1 MHTVLYP
8 VNELKIGGAEQQLL
22 ELARGIDKQRYRVIV
37 APLYGGG
44 ALEPEFQAI
53 PGVTV
58 INLNRR
64 GKFDPLPLYRIG
76 RLLRR
81 YRVDIVQPF
90 LSPATFFGLLP
101 ALVLRTPVKIVTER
115 CGARKVRGRGYHMYR
130 AVEDWLTRFADAVVP
145 NSVAGKDML
154 LERGVPAH
162 LIRVIYNGINRDR
175 LRVDRRAAA
184 EYRQALDVPEE
195 GTVVGILASLTPA
208 KGHDVL
214 LRALAELCPR
224 YPGLRG
230 AVIGDGVLRTELEN
244 LAAELGIRD
253 RVHFFGYRRDVA
265 NALAACDV
273 IVSASRDNEGC
284 SNSIL
289 EAMALDIPV
298 IATDIGGNREV
309 VEHGKTGQ
317 LIPVGDH
324 QAMAAAIEYVMTH
337 PAEARAFTRL
347 AAERIASTFSLT
359 RMVRDYERL
368 YAELL
373 AARARA
379 LPTQRPEP
387 ASETPLDG
395 TPNL

>member
-22 ELARGIDKQRYRVIV
+22 ELVRGIDKRRFRVIV

-44 ALEPEFQAI
+44 ALEPEFRAVS
-53 PGVTV
+53 GVEV
-58 INLNRR
+58 VNLNRR
-64 GKFDPLPLYRIG
+64 GKYDPSPLFRIA

-101 ALVLRTPVKIVTER
+101 ALLVRTPVTIVTER

-130 AVEDWLTRFADAVVP
+130 AVEDRLSRFADAVVP
-145 NSVAGKDML
+145 NSVAGKEML
-154 LERGVPAH
+154 IERGVPVR
-162 LIRVIYNGINRDR
+162 LIRVIYNGINRER
-175 LRVDRRAAA
+175 LHVDQAAA
-184 EYRQALDVPEE
+184 DRYREMLSVPPR
-195 GTVVGILASLTPA
+195 GTVVGILASLTPP

-214 LRALAELCPR
+214 FRALAELCPQ
-224 YPGLRG
+224 YPGLRC

-244 LAAELGIRD
+244 LATELGIRD
-253 RVHFFGYRRDVA
+253 RLVFFGYLRDVA
-265 NALAACDV
+265 NALGACDV
-273 IVSASRDNEGC
+273 LVSASRDNEGC

-289 EAMALDIPV
+289 EAMALNIPV

-309 VEHGKTGQ
+309 VVHGKTGQ

-324 QAMAAAIEYVMTH
+324 QAMAHAIEYAMLRPV
-337 PAEARAFTRL
+337 EVQAFARL
-347 AAERIASTFSLT
+347 AAERISTQFSLS

-368 YAELL
+368 YTELL
-373 AARARA
+373 AAKSRART
-379 LPTQRPEP
+379 PQHTDQVG
-387 ASETPLDG
+387 ETSIDG
-395 TPNL
+395 TRNP